1 MAAAIRD
8 FPSLDHAGVP
18 MLQILLNTITMGA
31 AYSLLATGFV
41 LALNATGAVNLG
53 HGAFVVVGGF
63 LAASLAETIHLPGI
77 VILPLV
83 LTASFI
89 VGVAFA
95 GAAYYP
101 FRNGSTVTVFIS
113 TISAGIILETIVLLI
128 FGASPRI
135 GPPLVGD
142 GVLRIG
148 SATIGV
154 QSLSI
159 IVVAVALVAGQY
171 FLLNH
176 TKVGK
181 RLRAVAQDRDMALA
195 LGMNVNEMV
204 FVTFGIAAALAG
216 ASGLMFANAFYITP
230 GEGESYLIKTY
241 VAVALGGWGSLRGAV
256 VGAFIVAAFEVMVPS
271 IPALFPTLITALP
284 TLGQVLSPTASVIGL
299 YLTFL
304 IVLFVRPQGLFGE
317 AIQQRA

>member
-1 MAAAIRD
+1 M
-8 FPSLDHAGVP
+8 F
-18 MLQILLNTITMGA
+18 QILLNTITMGA

-63 LAASLAETIHLPGI
+63 LAAGLASGIALPGI
-77 VILPLV
+77 AILPLV
-83 LTASFI
+83 LVASFA
-89 VGVAFA
+89 VGVIFA
-95 GAAYYP
+95 VFAYYP

-113 TISAGIILETIVLLI
+113 TISAGIVLETLVLLV

-135 GPPLVGD
+135 GPALISD
-142 GVLRIG
+142 GTLRIG
-148 SATIGV
+148 GATVSV

-159 IVVAVALVAGQY
+159 MVVAAALVVGQY
-171 FLLNH
+171 VFLNH
-176 TKVGK
+176 TKTGK
-181 RLRAVAQDRDMALA
+181 QLRAVAQDRDMALA
-195 LGMNVNEMV
+195 LGTNVNAMI

-256 VGAFIVAAFEVMVPS
+256 VGAFIVAAFEVLVPS
-271 IPALFPTLITALP
+271 APALFPELIASAPAL
-284 TLGQVLSPTASVIGL
+284 GRMLSPTASVIGL

-304 IVLFVRPQGLFGE
+304 AVLFVRPQGLFGE
-317 AIQQRA
+317 TVQQRA